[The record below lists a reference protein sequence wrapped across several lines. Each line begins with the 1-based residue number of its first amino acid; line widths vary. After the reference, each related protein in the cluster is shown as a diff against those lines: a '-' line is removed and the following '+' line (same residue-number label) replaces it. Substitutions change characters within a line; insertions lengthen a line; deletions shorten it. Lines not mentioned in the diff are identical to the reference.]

1 MWTECVQQ
9 SVITINF
16 DQQWTYHQHLRN
28 VFLLIRS
35 FTHQWGL
42 FKLFAKHF
50 KCCRIENIR
59 KNIPFHT
66 FYSHVKTSIFCLDP
80 TCKIFYLNRPGQQS
94 ESSPG
99 ITLII
104 LWEGHCLALLLTIVS
119 SYVSIMNY
127 YYYIKQVEWT
137 NISCTLQSLTI
148 FWFINFEITS
158 KQWIIRYIGTA
169 QWESELM
176 LGSPQNEHFI
186 SLFGKTLFW
195 QFLKKKKHQKYLLF
209 PNLLETHLTFI
220 FNIF

>member
-16 DQQWTYHQHLRN
+16 DQQLTYHQHLRN

-50 KCCRIENIR
+50 KCCRIENIM
-59 KNIPFHT
+59 KK
-66 FYSHVKTSIFCLDP
+66 YSLSYFLFTIHDVMTSIFCLDP

-104 LWEGHCLALLLTIVS
+104 LWEGHCLALLTIVS

-137 NISCTLQSLTI
+137 NISYPSNHWPYFDSLI
-148 FWFINFEITS
+148 
-158 KQWIIRYIGTA
+158 
-169 QWESELM
+169 
-176 LGSPQNEHFI
+176 
-186 SLFGKTLFW
+186 
-195 QFLKKKKHQKYLLF
+195 LK
-209 PNLLETHLTFI
+209 
-220 FNIF
+220 